1 MASYGISEDLVDE
14 WLQSLA
20 NKNVTVAVHTGIP
33 GDDGTTAA
41 SLVTDRV
48 GVTLSYSGGGVLTIG
63 SAASTITSAASE
75 TWVGGSFW
83 EGFDG
88 DPNEKFLFSAPA
100 QSSRTVAPGDIV
112 NIAGLSFVLPIG
124 AAD

>member
-14 WLQSLA
+14 WLNSLA
-20 NKNVTVAVHTGIP
+20 AKNVTVAAH
-33 GDDGTTAA
+33 
-41 SLVTDRV
+41 V
-48 GVTLSYSGGGVLTIG
+48 GVPGVGGTSAPASVTQRVSVTLTYSGGGVLTIA
-63 SAASTITSAASE
+63 SAASAITATSSQS
-75 TWVGGSFW
+75 WVGGSFW

-100 QSSRTVAPGDIV
+100 AAAKTVAEGDEV
-112 NIAGLSFVLPIG
+112 NISGLSFILPIG

>member
-14 WLQSLA
+14 WLNSLVA
-20 NKNVTVAVHTGIP
+20 KNVTVAVHTGVP
-33 GDDGTTAA
+33 GDDGTSNPST
-41 SLVTDRV
+41 VTDRV
-48 GVTLSYSGGGVLTIG
+48 AVTLAYSGGGVVTIA
-63 SAASTITSAASE
+63 SAASSVNANSSQ

-88 DPNEKFLFSAPA
+88 DPAEKFLFSAPA
-100 QSSRTVAPGDIV
+100 QAAKTVASGDVV
-112 NIAGLSFVLPIG
+112 NLAGLSFVLPIG

>member
-14 WLQSLA
+14 WLTSLA
-20 NKNVTVAVHTGIP
+20 NKNVTVAVHVGVP
-33 GDDGTTAA
+33 GDDGTSAPST
-41 SLVTDRV
+41 VTDRV
-48 GVTLSYSGGGVLTIG
+48 AVSLTYSGGGVLTIG
-63 SAASTITSAASE
+63 SAASQITAASSQ

-100 QSSRTVAPGDIV
+100 QAAKTVASGDVV
-112 NIAGLSFVLPIG
+112 NIGGLSFVLPIG